1 MKVKKTIVIYNI
13 IFLYMININLAIVKG
28 ASTILML
35 MKKTISYQ
43 SDTKSFVGLE
53 TKLVTE
59 CQPRDEAKCCKT
71 PEYFLMDIY

>member
-1 MKVKKTIVIYNI
+1 M
-13 IFLYMININLAIVKG
+13 KG

-43 SDTKSFVGLE
+43 SNTKSFVGLR

-71 PEYFLMDIY
+71 PEYFLMDMYQEQKHTEMKSKYDIM

>member
-1 MKVKKTIVIYNI
+1 
-13 IFLYMININLAIVKG
+13 
-28 ASTILML
+28 

-43 SDTKSFVGLE
+43 SNTKSFVGLR

-71 PEYFLMDIY
+71 PEYFLMDMYQEQKHTEMKSKYDIM